1 MTKILRP
8 LSLGLIILAGG
19 RSTRMGRDKTALP
32 WRDTDLLTDLL
43 LRSQA
48 YPFTE
53 RLLSI
58 NRPYESSHLP
68 AKLARTVRLVIDN
81 YPDCG
86 PLGGMEAALYSGQ
99 CDFYLVLSVD
109 LPFYDF
115 APAPDLVK
123 LLRRQPTLQA
133 IIPRTENGQDQPLA
147 ALYSRQLLPAITDHL
162 QKGNYRLRHLYQD
175 VPAAYVD
182 ETFRSALYF
191 NINTP
196 EAYEA
201 AKGRDTNSRRQV
213 PVVTLTAPKS
223 GDGKTTAAAAAIT
236 PWPAARPAPIR
247 TGPAK
252 PVPFPSVSAVRQII
266 PWERGKKITSWPCP
280 SNSWPTWSSSKAAVT
295 VSFHKST

>member
-1 MTKILRP
+1 MTKTLRS

-32 WRDTDLLTDLL
+32 WHDTDLLTDLL

-115 APAPDLVK
+115 APVPDLVK
-123 LLRRQPTLQA
+123 LLRRQPNLQA
-133 IIPRTENGQDQPLA
+133 IIPRTSPWPPYTAGNSCQPLRTICKREITAYATCIKTCRQPMSMKPSVRPYISISIRLKPMRLPKA
-147 ALYSRQLLPAITDHL
+147 A
-162 QKGNYRLRHLYQD
+162 
-175 VPAAYVD
+175 
-182 ETFRSALYF
+182 
-191 NINTP
+191 TP
-196 EAYEA
+196 
-201 AKGRDTNSRRQV
+201 
-213 PVVTLTAPKS
+213 
-223 GDGKTTAAAAAIT
+223 TAAA
-236 PWPAARPAPIR
+236 
-247 TGPAK
+247 K
-252 PVPFPSVSAVRQII
+252 YPSS
-266 PWERGKKITSWPCP
+266 P
-280 SNSWPTWSSSKAAVT
+280 
-295 VSFHKST
+295 

>member
-123 LLRRQPTLQA
+123 LLRRQPPCRPSYPGRKTA
-133 IIPRTENGQDQPLA
+133 RTSPWPPYTAVSSCQPL
-147 ALYSRQLLPAITDHL
+147 RTICRRAITACAICIKTCR
-162 QKGNYRLRHLYQD
+162 QPMSMKPSVRPYISISIRLKPMRL
-175 VPAAYVD
+175 PKAA
-182 ETFRSALYF
+182 
-191 NINTP
+191 TP
-196 EAYEA
+196 
-201 AKGRDTNSRRQV
+201 
-213 PVVTLTAPKS
+213 
-223 GDGKTTAAAAAIT
+223 TAAA
-236 PWPAARPAPIR
+236 RY
-247 TGPAK
+247 
-252 PVPFPSVSAVRQII
+252 PSS
-266 PWERGKKITSWPCP
+266 P
-280 SNSWPTWSSSKAAVT
+280 
-295 VSFHKST
+295 

>member
-133 IIPRTENGQDQPLA
+133 IIPRT
-147 ALYSRQLLPAITDHL
+147 
-162 QKGNYRLRHLYQD
+162 
-175 VPAAYVD
+175 
-182 ETFRSALYF
+182 
-191 NINTP
+191 
-196 EAYEA
+196 
-201 AKGRDTNSRRQV
+201 
-213 PVVTLTAPKS
+213 
-223 GDGKTTAAAAAIT
+223 
-236 PWPAARPAPIR
+236 
-247 TGPAK
+247 
-252 PVPFPSVSAVRQII
+252 
-266 PWERGKKITSWPCP
+266 
-280 SNSWPTWSSSKAAVT
+280 
-295 VSFHKST
+295 

>member
-1 MTKILRP
+1 MTKTLRS

-32 WRDTDLLTDLL
+32 WHDTDLLTDLL

-86 PLGGMEAALYSGQ
+86 PLGGIEAALYSGQ

-115 APAPDLVK
+115 APVPDWVK
-123 LLRRQPTLQA
+123 LLRRQPNLQA

-162 QKGNYRLRHLYQD
+162 QKGNYRLRICIKTCRQPMSMKPSVRPYISISIRLK
-175 VPAAYVD
+175 PMRLPKAA
-182 ETFRSALYF
+182 
-191 NINTP
+191 TP
-196 EAYEA
+196 
-201 AKGRDTNSRRQV
+201 
-213 PVVTLTAPKS
+213 
-223 GDGKTTAAAAAIT
+223 TTAA
-236 PWPAARPAPIR
+236 RY
-247 TGPAK
+247 
-252 PVPFPSVSAVRQII
+252 PSS
-266 PWERGKKITSWPCP
+266 P
-280 SNSWPTWSSSKAAVT
+280 
-295 VSFHKST
+295 